1 MQSNYYNVRR
11 KVVMKE
17 KHKISKK
24 LLFAWPTKGMAIT
37 IITLL
42 AGYTTYFATDYLNI
56 SPATA
61 GIIFMISKI
70 FDGFTDIIAGYIIDR
85 TNTKLGK
92 GRPYELAFIGFAV
105 CNALLFSAP
114 QMNYLASCIYLFVMY
129 SFVNSVFLTFLNCNE
144 AVYMANTIE
153 HPSEAVTLSS
163 ANGTASLIVGVITGM
178 VLPQIVKNYGNTRAG
193 WIAIGWGVAVLST
206 ALAMVRFAIVKE
218 KKQKT
223 VNQEKLTIMDLL
235 RAITSNRYILII
247 AVAILVCG
255 IGNGVALNIVTY
267 YAQYILGD
275 VGAQSILALANLAV
289 ILGLILI
296 PAFTRKFG
304 TIKVLKFTT
313 LLGIVGYAG
322 RLIKPDS
329 LIVIFTTTLLA
340 SFGFT
345 VLSTFVSVFV
355 IDCMDY
361 SEWKTGRRSE
371 GALTCAQ
378 SVTAKIG
385 AAVGSGMIGILMGLS
400 GYDGKLAVQTPE
412 ANYMIII
419 LYTVVPAVC
428 CILQY
433 ILLHMFDLEE
443 KLPQI
448 RLELEEKRKLESVK
462 ND

>member
-1 MQSNYYNVRR
+1 
-11 KVVMKE
+11 MKE

-193 WIAIGWGVAVLST
+193 WSAIGWGVAVLST

-218 KKQKT
+218 KNK
-223 VNQEKLTIMDLL
+223 
-235 RAITSNRYILII
+235 
-247 AVAILVCG
+247 
-255 IGNGVALNIVTY
+255 
-267 YAQYILGD
+267 
-275 VGAQSILALANLAV
+275 
-289 ILGLILI
+289 
-296 PAFTRKFG
+296 
-304 TIKVLKFTT
+304 
-313 LLGIVGYAG
+313 
-322 RLIKPDS
+322 RL
-329 LIVIFTTTLLA
+329 
-340 SFGFT
+340 
-345 VLSTFVSVFV
+345 
-355 IDCMDY
+355 
-361 SEWKTGRRSE
+361 
-371 GALTCAQ
+371 
-378 SVTAKIG
+378 
-385 AAVGSGMIGILMGLS
+385 
-400 GYDGKLAVQTPE
+400 
-412 ANYMIII
+412 
-419 LYTVVPAVC
+419 
-428 CILQY
+428 
-433 ILLHMFDLEE
+433 
-443 KLPQI
+443 
-448 RLELEEKRKLESVK
+448 
-462 ND
+462 